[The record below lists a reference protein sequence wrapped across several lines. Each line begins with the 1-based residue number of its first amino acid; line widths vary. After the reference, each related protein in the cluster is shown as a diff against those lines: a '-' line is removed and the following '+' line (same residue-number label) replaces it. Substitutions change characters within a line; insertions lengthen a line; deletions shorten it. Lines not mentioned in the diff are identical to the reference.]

1 MGNKVNKKIGAYDK
15 LQVKHS
21 VHIMSSIIKQQ
32 SSFQFNLENL
42 FINIY
47 RMFKKQYSRNHG
59 NSVSLFKYIKFCIGH
74 LNLSRSSCFTA
85 QINCSTYKFFYK
97 NI

>member
-32 SSFQFNLENL
+32 SSFQFNLEISPVKLDYN
-42 FINIY
+42 
-47 RMFKKQYSRNHG
+47 RFKRN
-59 NSVSLFKYIKFCIGH
+59 K
-74 LNLSRSSCFTA
+74 LS
-85 QINCSTYKFFYK
+85 
-97 NI
+97 